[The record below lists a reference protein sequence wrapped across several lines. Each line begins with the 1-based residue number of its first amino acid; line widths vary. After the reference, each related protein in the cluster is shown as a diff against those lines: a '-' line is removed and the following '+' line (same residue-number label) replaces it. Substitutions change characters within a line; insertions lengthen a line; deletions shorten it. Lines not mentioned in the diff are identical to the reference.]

1 MWQSFVCAMVAAVT
15 LQAFDPFRTGKL
27 VQYQVTYSRGWH
39 DFETV
44 PFALLGVIGVSSL
57 WNPEHHRTKLT
68 TLGALRWSFHS
79 AEHESRFM
87 EEVRSTYQKPFVGSI
102 PGSLGYRPDQLSQCI
117 DAVRT

>member
-57 WNPEHHRTKLT
+57 WNPEGKRTKLT
-68 TLGALRWSFHS
+68 VSGALRWSFHS

-87 EEVRSTYQKPFVGSI
+87 EEVRSAYQKSSARSI
-102 PGSLGYRPDQLSQCI
+102 SGSLGHRSDQLSQCT